1 MTQTIKVDCWCIYGS
16 ISLAEWYY
24 CKPNNCLILLS
35 GLYASQYLSEGKK
48 LIDERIIEFLPN
60 GKAYPESIHEAMRYS
75 LLAGGKRLRP
85 VLVMAASETLG
96 RDRQEV
102 MPFAI
107 AAEMIHT
114 YTLIHD
120 DLPALDN
127 DDLRRGKPT
136 NHKVFGEATA
146 ILAGD
151 ALLTQ
156 AFILMTRAAGMDSVP
171 PECILK
177 ATHEMA
183 SALGSTGMIG
193 GQVVDLESEGKP
205 ITAETLEYIHIYKTG
220 FLIRACIRCGGLL
233 SQATEGQL
241 NSLSSFGAHIGLAF
255 QIIDDILD
263 ITGDQEKLGKDIGSD
278 LTRDKATYP
287 ALYGLEDSKRKAED
301 LVDESIE
308 CLKEFDDRADPLR
321 EIARFF
327 VQRTY

>member
-1 MTQTIKVDCWCIYGS
+1 MS
-16 ISLAEWYY
+16 
-24 CKPNNCLILLS
+24 
-35 GLYASQYLSEGKK
+35 ASQYLSEGKK
-48 LIDERIIEFLPN
+48 LIDERMLSFLPQ

-85 VLVMAASETLG
+85 VLLMAAAEAVG
-96 RDRQEV
+96 GDRHTIL
-102 MPFAI
+102 PFAI
-107 AAEMIHT
+107 AAELIHT

-136 NHKVFGEATA
+136 NHKVFGEAIA

-156 AFILMTRAAGMDSVP
+156 AFIIMTRAAGMETVP

-183 SALGSTGMIG
+183 GALGSTGMIG
-193 GQVVDLESEGKP
+193 GQVVDLESEGKR
-205 ITAETLEYIHIYKTG
+205 INSETLEYIHIYKTG
-220 FLIRACIRCGGLL
+220 FLIRACIRCGGVL
-233 SQATEGQL
+233 SQASKGQL
-241 NSLSSFGAHIGLAF
+241 SSLSSFGAHIGLAF

-278 LTRDKATYP
+278 LTKNKATYP
-287 ALYGLEDSKRKAED
+287 ALYGLEESKRKAEE
-301 LVDESIE
+301 LVEESID
-308 CLKEFDDRADPLR
+308 CLNEFDDRADPLR

-327 VQRTY
+327 VQRTF

>member
-1 MTQTIKVDCWCIYGS
+1 MS
-16 ISLAEWYY
+16 
-24 CKPNNCLILLS
+24 
-35 GLYASQYLSEGKK
+35 ASQYLSEGKK
-48 LIDERIIEFLPN
+48 LIDERMLSFLPQ

-85 VLVMAASETLG
+85 VLVMAAAEAVG
-96 RDRQEV
+96 GDRHTIL
-102 MPFAI
+102 PFAI
-107 AAEMIHT
+107 AAELIHT

-136 NHKVFGEATA
+136 NHKVFGEAIA

-156 AFILMTRAAGMDSVP
+156 AFIIMTRAAGMETVP

-183 SALGSTGMIG
+183 GALGSTGMIG
-193 GQVVDLESEGKP
+193 GQVVDLESEGKR
-205 ITAETLEYIHIYKTG
+205 INSETLEYIHIYKTG
-220 FLIRACIRCGGLL
+220 FLIRACIRCGGVL
-233 SQATEGQL
+233 SQASKGQL
-241 NSLSSFGAHIGLAF
+241 SSLSSFGAHIGLAF

-278 LTRDKATYP
+278 LTKNKATYP
-287 ALYGLEDSKRKAED
+287 ALYGLEESKRKAEE
-301 LVDESIE
+301 LVEESID
-308 CLKEFDDRADPLR
+308 CLNEFDDRANPLR

-327 VQRTY
+327 VQRTF

>member
-1 MTQTIKVDCWCIYGS
+1 MS
-16 ISLAEWYY
+16 
-24 CKPNNCLILLS
+24 
-35 GLYASQYLSEGKK
+35 ASQYLSEGKK
-48 LIDERIIEFLPN
+48 LIDERMLSFLPQ

-85 VLVMAASETLG
+85 VLVMAAAEAVG
-96 RDRQEV
+96 GDRHTIL
-102 MPFAI
+102 PFAI
-107 AAEMIHT
+107 AAELIHT

-136 NHKVFGEATA
+136 NHKVFGEAIA

-156 AFILMTRAAGMDSVP
+156 AFIIMTRAAGMETVP

-183 SALGSTGMIG
+183 GALGSTGMIG
-193 GQVVDLESEGKP
+193 GQVVDLESEGKR
-205 ITAETLEYIHIYKTG
+205 INSETLEYIHIYKTG
-220 FLIRACIRCGGLL
+220 FLIRACIRCGGVL
-233 SQATEGQL
+233 SQASKGQSS
-241 NSLSSFGAHIGLAF
+241 SLSSFGAHIGLAF

-278 LTRDKATYP
+278 LTKNKATYP
-287 ALYGLEDSKRKAED
+287 ALYGLEESKRKAEE
-301 LVDESIE
+301 LVEESID
-308 CLKEFDDRADPLR
+308 CLNEFDDRADPLR

-327 VQRTY
+327 VQRTF

>member
-1 MTQTIKVDCWCIYGS
+1 MS
-16 ISLAEWYY
+16 
-24 CKPNNCLILLS
+24 
-35 GLYASQYLSEGKK
+35 ASQYLSEGKK
-48 LIDERIIEFLPN
+48 LIDERMLSFLPQ
-60 GKAYPESIHEAMRYS
+60 GKAYPESIHEAMHYS

-85 VLVMAASETLG
+85 VLVMAAAEAVG
-96 RDRQEV
+96 GDRHTIL
-102 MPFAI
+102 PFAI
-107 AAEMIHT
+107 AAELIHT

-136 NHKVFGEATA
+136 NHKVFGEAIA

-156 AFILMTRAAGMDSVP
+156 AFIIMTRAAGMETVP

-183 SALGSTGMIG
+183 GALGSTGMSG
-193 GQVVDLESEGKP
+193 GQVVDLESEGKR
-205 ITAETLEYIHIYKTG
+205 INYETLEYIHIYKTG
-220 FLIRACIRCGGLL
+220 FLIRACIRCGGVL
-233 SQATEGQL
+233 SQASKGQL
-241 NSLSSFGAHIGLAF
+241 SSLSSFGAHIGLAF

-278 LTRDKATYP
+278 LTKNKATYP
-287 ALYGLEDSKRKAED
+287 ALYGLEESKRKAEE
-301 LVDESIE
+301 LVEESID
-308 CLKEFDDRADPLR
+308 CLNEFDDRADPLR

-327 VQRTY
+327 VQRTF

>member
-1 MTQTIKVDCWCIYGS
+1 MS
-16 ISLAEWYY
+16 
-24 CKPNNCLILLS
+24 
-35 GLYASQYLSEGKK
+35 ASQYLSEGKK
-48 LIDERIIEFLPN
+48 LIDERMLSFLPQ

-85 VLVMAASETLG
+85 VLVMAAAEAVG
-96 RDRQEV
+96 GDRHTIL
-102 MPFAI
+102 PFAI
-107 AAEMIHT
+107 AAELIHT

-136 NHKVFGEATA
+136 NHKVFGEAIA

-156 AFILMTRAAGMDSVP
+156 AFIIMTRAAGMETVP

-183 SALGSTGMIG
+183 GALGSTGMIG
-193 GQVVDLESEGKP
+193 GQVVDLESEGKR
-205 ITAETLEYIHIYKTG
+205 INSETLEYIHIYKTG
-220 FLIRACIRCGGLL
+220 FLIRACIRCGGVL
-233 SQATEGQL
+233 SQASKGQL
-241 NSLSSFGAHIGLAF
+241 SSLSSFGAHIGLAF

-263 ITGDQEKLGKDIGSD
+263 ITGDEEKLGKDIGSD
-278 LTRDKATYP
+278 LTKNKATYP
-287 ALYGLEDSKRKAED
+287 ALYGLEESKRKAEE
-301 LVDESIE
+301 LVEESID
-308 CLKEFDDRADPLR
+308 CLNEFDDRADPLR

-327 VQRTY
+327 VQRTF